1 MTAALLGL
9 LTRIRLP
16 GYTVDLERE
25 ARQQYLFPLVGV
37 VVGVMVAAAAAGLA
51 YFLEGGS
58 SLLSGAL
65 LLLALY
71 YITGILHIEGLS
83 DFADGMMAHGT
94 RERKRQ
100 VMKDVHSGVAGV
112 ISVVMLLM
120 VLWALASDAC
130 ARGLDVVEGTLLPW
144 GTLVVTGMII
154 AEVGGKLAMN
164 FAMYIGPS
172 AHEGMGS
179 LFVSS
184 ATAPRLAAAVTIS
197 VIVSALLVGAYFPL
211 VMLGGV
217 AGTMVALT
225 ARKHFGGVSGDAFGA
240 ANELGRL
247 LVLLGWVLVV

>member
-1 MTAALLGL
+1 
-9 LTRIRLP
+9 
-16 GYTVDLERE
+16 
-25 ARQQYLFPLVGV
+25 
-37 VVGVMVAAAAAGLA
+37 
-51 YFLEGGS
+51 
-58 SLLSGAL
+58 
-65 LLLALY
+65 
-71 YITGILHIEGLS
+71 
-83 DFADGMMAHGT
+83 
-94 RERKRQ
+94 
-100 VMKDVHSGVAGV
+100 
-112 ISVVMLLM
+112 
-120 VLWALASDAC
+120 
-130 ARGLDVVEGTLLPW
+130 
-144 GTLVVTGMII
+144 
-154 AEVGGKLAMN
+154 MN